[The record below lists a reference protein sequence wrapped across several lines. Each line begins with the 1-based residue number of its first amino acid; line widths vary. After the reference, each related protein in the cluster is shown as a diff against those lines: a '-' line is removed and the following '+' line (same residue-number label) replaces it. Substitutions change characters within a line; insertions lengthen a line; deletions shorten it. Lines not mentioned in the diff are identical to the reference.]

1 MKLSRIRLIIVL
13 MSTALLGIV
22 LVQVY
27 WIRNAVEQ
35 KEQVFQFQVA
45 DALARTTEKLETHW
59 IATMLNEQTDL
70 FLSDSLYIVAQTAQM
85 SVEMLADTSLANAF
99 RATEKARELDRE
111 PSGSY
116 QIGMNNPGGMPG
128 RPTMVLE
135 PIEMGRNM
143 TVDPGGASDE
153 LIPAI
158 LKEIDKQFRVNAN
171 QLDDVMRKMMVEM
184 MTRGIAPEKKVDTTY
199 LTKTLGLELCNKGI
213 ETRYEYGVLLDGNL
227 LVTPVA
233 EESHSQ
239 LINAAFTANLFPNN
253 LFASNDQL
261 LVMFPDQRNYLLSSM
276 WLLLL
281 GSILF
286 TTVIIFVFSYS
297 VHIIF
302 TQKKLSEIK
311 NDFINNMTHEFKTP
325 IATISLAVDA
335 INNPAVISDQQ
346 RVKQYTGIIRDEN
359 KRMNSQVEKVLQ
371 AALLDKRELNL
382 KMDAVNLHE
391 VIAHA
396 VENISLMVQEQE
408 GNITTRL
415 EADKF
420 VVNGDRVHLSNVVYN
435 LLDNAVK
442 YAQNAPVIEVSTR
455 SAGGK
460 LFISVRDNG
469 IGMSNEQQKMIF
481 EKFYRVPTGNVHN
494 IKGFGLGL
502 TYVKTVVEAHGGS
515 IDVKSQLGTGSTF
528 TIQLSVN

>member
-1 MKLSRIRLIIVL
+1 MKLSRIRLIIIL

-27 WIRNAVEQ
+27 WIRSAVEQ
-35 KEQVFQFQVA
+35 KEQVFKFQVA

-59 IATMLNEQTDL
+59 IATMLDEQTDL
-70 FLSDSLYIVAQTAQM
+70 FIGDSLFIVAQTAEM
-85 SVEMLADTSLANAF
+85 SAEMLSDTALASAF
-99 RATEKARELDRE
+99 RVSDKARELE

-116 QIGMNNPGGMPG
+116 LSDMNSPGGMPG
-128 RPTMVLE
+128 RPTMILE
-135 PIEMGRNM
+135 PLEMGRNM
-143 TVDPGGASDE
+143 TVDPAGKSDE

-171 QLDDVMRKMMVEM
+171 QLDAVMRKMMVEM
-184 MTRGIAPEKKVDTTY
+184 MTRGMEPEKKVDTTY
-199 LTKTLGLELCNKGI
+199 LTQTLGLELRNKGI
-213 ETRYEYGVLLDGNL
+213 ETRFDYGVLLDGEI
-227 LVTPVA
+227 LVTPL
-233 EESHSQ
+233 EKENHSQ
-239 LINAAFTANLFPNN
+239 LISTAYTANLFPNN
-253 LFASNDQL
+253 LFAGNDQL

-286 TTVIIFVFSYS
+286 TTVIVFVFSYS
-297 VHIIF
+297 IHIIF
-302 TQKKLSEIK
+302 RQKKLSEIK

-391 VIAHA
+391 VITHA
-396 VENISLMVQEQE
+396 VENISLMVEEQQ
-408 GNITTRL
+408 GSISTRL
-415 EADKF
+415 EAIQF
-420 VVNGDRVHLSNVVYN
+420 VVNGDRVHLSNVIYN

-442 YAQNAPVIEVSTR
+442 YAQQAPLIEVSTR
-455 SAGGK
+455 SSGGK
-460 LFISVRDNG
+460 LFIAVRDNG
-469 IGMSNEQQKMIF
+469 IGMNNEQQKMIF

-515 IDVKSQLGTGSTF
+515 IDVKSQLGAGSTF
-528 TIQLSVN
+528 TIQLFVN